1 MELKIKVYDD
11 DDNVIKE
18 CTAQTVDI
26 RFGQVS
32 AIMELVN
39 VEKIEDTGELLRI
52 INSAWKQLKKILSK
66 VFPNMNDEDWENVSV
81 KELLPVVVSILKMS
95 FSEMLTIPKSKNE

>member
-18 CTAQTVDI
+18 CKAQTVDI

-32 AIMELVN
+32 AIMELVDVEN
-39 VEKIEDTGELLRI
+39 VDDTGELLKVV
-52 INSAWKQLKKILSK
+52 NSAWKQLKKILSK
-66 VFPNMNDEDWENVSV
+66 VFPDMTDDDWENVSV
-81 KELLPVVVSILKMS
+81 KELLPVVVAILKDS
-95 FSEMLTIPKSKNE
+95 FREMLTIPKSNNE

>member
-18 CTAQTVDI
+18 CKAQTVDI

-32 AIMELVN
+32 AIMELVDVEN
-39 VEKIEDTGELLRI
+39 VDDTGELLKVV
-52 INSAWKQLKKILSK
+52 NSAWKQLKKILSK
-66 VFPNMNDEDWENVSV
+66 VFPDMTEDDWENVSV
-81 KELLPVVVSILKMS
+81 KELLPVVVAILKDS
-95 FSEMLTIPKSKNE
+95 FREMLTIPKSKNE

>member
-52 INSAWKQLKKILSK
+52 VNSAWKQLKKILSK

>member
-18 CTAQTVDI
+18 CKAQTVDI

-32 AIMELVN
+32 AIMELVDVEN
-39 VEKIEDTGELLRI
+39 VDDTGELLKVV
-52 INSAWKQLKKILSK
+52 NSAWKQLKKILSK
-66 VFPNMNDEDWENVSV
+66 VFPDMTDDDWENVSV
-81 KELLPVVVSILKMS
+81 KELLPVVVAILKDS
-95 FSEMLTIPKSKNE
+95 FREMLTIPKSKNE

>member
-18 CTAQTVDI
+18 CKAQTVDI

-32 AIMELVN
+32 AIMELVDVEN
-39 VEKIEDTGELLRI
+39 VDDTGELLKI
-52 INSAWKQLKKILSK
+52 VNSAWKQMKKILSK
-66 VFPNMNDEDWENVSV
+66 VFPDMTEDDWENVSV
-81 KELLPVVVSILKMS
+81 KELLPVVVAILKDS
-95 FSEMLTIPKSKNE
+95 FREMLTIPKSKNE

>member
-52 INSAWKQLKKILSK
+52 VNSAWKQMKKILSK
-66 VFPNMNDEDWENVSV
+66 VFPDMNDEDWENVSV